1 MFGERAVKVC
11 NPYHCSHHEVIYRQ
25 TLASKTKS
33 GIFIVYHI
41 MSPNLLSYPFSFSNV
56 EAALHFPYY
65 SEKTER
71 FANMLLTSGYF

>member
-1 MFGERAVKVC
+1 
-11 NPYHCSHHEVIYRQ
+11 
-25 TLASKTKS
+25 
-33 GIFIVYHI
+33 